1 MKKVFSSN
9 SELAHAWAN
18 QLQDEGRASSI
29 FFYGPVIYSYGYHYE
44 IARFIE
50 GLHGQ
55 KVCFVNSNGYSNTTA
70 KHTNHVWEAI
80 PDGVNCFKVPFP
92 NNKISLEVLPEVVTK
107 ITAMIQDKL
116 QKQIKARTDFR
127 FFIDARDLFN
137 DVNTICDLF
146 GLPSVDFSAFP
157 LWDQAEDKSNLLR
170 ATQGEREEQKKQKEI
185 EKEKE
190 NLSKWLTGDF
200 NGYFYNLPV
209 HFRLTNGGAEIQ
221 TTKGAKVSIE
231 AAKILYNKIKSGLN
245 CRGEKIDGF
254 TVLENNSDT
263 IKIGCHVI
271 SWQIADAFFSQVN

>member
-18 QLQDEGRASSI
+18 QLQDEGRGNSMY
-29 FFYGPVIYSYGYHYE
+29 FYGPVIYSYGPHYE

-50 GLHGQ
+50 GLHGEN
-55 KVCFVNSNGYSNTTA
+55 VCFVNSNGYSNTTA

-80 PDGVNCFKVPFP
+80 PDGIQCFKVPFCG
-92 NNKISLEVLPEVVTK
+92 NKISLEVLPEVISK
-107 ITAMIQDKL
+107 MSAIIQDKL
-116 QKQIKARTDFR
+116 AKQIKARSDFR

-137 DVNTICDLF
+137 DINLICDLF
-146 GLPSVDFSAFP
+146 GLPSVDFSQFP
-157 LWDQAEDKSNLLR
+157 DWDQAEEKSNLLR

-190 NLSKWLTGDF
+190 NLSRWLTGDF
-200 NGYFYNLPV
+200 NGYFYNIPV
-209 HFRLTNGGAEIQ
+209 HFRLANGGTEIQ
-221 TTKGAKVSIE
+221 TTRGARVSLE
-231 AAKILYNKIKSGLN
+231 AAKRLYNKIKQGLN

-254 TVLENNSDT
+254 TVLENNQDT

-271 SWQIADAFFSQVN
+271 SWNIADSFFAQVN